1 LLPRRVLVVGVPVL
15 LLALG
20 AAASVSASRF
30 IVTQSRLVQYLTIGP
45 DKTWID
51 DNANGS
57 VTYLYSGQANWEI
70 PWQAMFWNREFD
82 SAGRFLG
89 VPFPGGMPAPS
100 VGPNADGTLVNDLS
114 GAHLQADYVVT
125 SREFAMAGTEIMRPR
140 PDTILWRVDQ
150 PPRLM
155 RWLEGVAYEGLVANG
170 RARLYVYACN
180 GGTMRGYLSAD
191 VASVVSVRRN
201 NIPYKSFPLEP
212 GQTTHFQIPVGQP
225 NTPGEACIVE
235 FDAPGPFSMRELGFS

>member
-1 LLPRRVLVVGVPVL
+1 
-15 LLALG
+15 
-20 AAASVSASRF
+20 
-30 IVTQSRLVQYLTIGP
+30 
-45 DKTWID
+45 
-51 DNANGS
+51 
-57 VTYLYSGQANWEI
+57 
-70 PWQAMFWNREFD
+70 
-82 SAGRFLG
+82 
-89 VPFPGGMPAPS
+89 
-100 VGPNADGTLVNDLS
+100 
-114 GAHLQADYVVT
+114 
-125 SREFAMAGTEIMRPR
+125 MAGTEIMRPR

-150 PPRLM
+150 PPRLT

-212 GQTTHFQIPVGQP
+212 GQTTHVQIPVGQP